1 MSVNAPPASKYLA
14 IYLNDHLMGSTTGT
28 QLVQRIAS
36 EHEGTDL
43 GTFAEG
49 LAPEIEE
56 DRDALLEIME
66 RLGASRD
73 QAKVALG
80 WVSEKA
86 ARLKPNGEL
95 RGTSPLTPLIEL
107 ESLSLGI
114 DGKRGLWL
122 ALAEVDAVAEL
133 IGRARLEDLIARAED
148 QRERVEVHR
157 RAAARRA
164 FAAR

>member
-43 GTFAEG
+43 GTCAEG
-49 LAPEIEE
+49 LAPEIEQ

-114 DGKRGLWL
+114 EGKRSLWR
-122 ALAEVDAVAEL
+122 ALAEVDTVAEQ
-133 IGRARLEDLIARAED
+133 IGRDRLTELITRAED

-157 RAAARRA
+157 RAAARQA
-164 FAAR
+164 LAAR

>member
-36 EHEGTDL
+36 EHVGTDL

-114 DGKRGLWL
+114 EGKRSLWR
-122 ALAEVDAVAEL
+122 ALAEADAVAER
-133 IGRARLEDLIARAED
+133 IGRDRLAELIARAED

-157 RAAARRA
+157 RAAARQA
-164 FAAR
+164 FTAR

>member
-1 MSVNAPPASKYLA
+1 MSVSAPTTSKYLP
-14 IYLNDHLMGSTTGT
+14 IYLNDHLMGSTTGIE
-28 QLVQRIAS
+28 LVRRIAH
-36 EHEGTDL
+36 EHRGTDL
-43 GTFAEG
+43 GTFADG
-49 LAPEIEE
+49 LAAEIEE

-66 RLGASRD
+66 RLRASRD

-95 RGTSPLTPLIEL
+95 RGTSPLTPLVEL

-114 DGKRGLWL
+114 EGKRSLWL
-122 ALAEVDAVAEL
+122 ALAEAGPVADL
-133 IGRARLEDLIARAED
+133 IGRDRLAQLEARAGD

-157 RAAARRA
+157 RAAVHRA
-164 FAAR
+164 FTAG

>member
-1 MSVNAPPASKYLA
+1 MSVSAPTTSK
-14 IYLNDHLMGSTTGT
+14 
-28 QLVQRIAS
+28 
-36 EHEGTDL
+36 
-43 GTFAEG
+43 G
-49 LAPEIEE
+49 LAAEIEE

-95 RGTSPLTPLIEL
+95 RGTSPLTPLVEL

-114 DGKRGLWL
+114 EGKRSLWL
-122 ALAEVDAVAEL
+122 ALSETDAVAEL
-133 IGRARLEDLIARAED
+133 LGRDRLAELVARAED

-157 RAAARRA
+157 RAAARQA